1 MRIVIKMKHFIV
13 DASGSKCKPSLQI
26 MCRHHCHWSLHPNS
40 LGIKGQSYQLLL
52 QVCLGLGM
60 RPLITFQRSYASL
73 TSHHFLL
80 CPSTTTLYHLEE
92 GKYCLTGG
100 HDRSVRLWNPFR
112 YDPAATSSTTTPAS
126 STGRPSSIPPAL
138 PIQTYTAGY
147 THPITSVTATE
158 SRTATQILVAASR
171 ETLVVSD
178 LITQQLK
185 RRFQGHHVSTINAV
199 AAAKHAEAYLSASYD
214 GTVAIWDGRSSDT
227 RPIQVLKDAK
237 DSVTDVHIVQNDS
250 DCCII
255 RTSSVDGKV
264 RTYDVRKGLLHT
276 DDCGSP
282 ITSMALTKDGECL
295 AVSCL
300 DGTIRL
306 LQQQQPQGGEEAGGG
321 GELLNTFTGHQA
333 GNYALQVGILAND
346 ETILSASEDGTCI
359 LYDLVRAT
367 RVQALQVA
375 PGRPVCAIATHPKH
389 SSVVITA
396 SYNETTT
403 VWSHDSSQFY
413 AE

>member
-1 MRIVIKMKHFIV
+1 MIRQLTIQ
-13 DASGSKCKPSLQI
+13 GSTTS
-26 MCRHHCHWSLHPNS
+26 
-40 LGIKGQSYQLLL
+40 
-52 QVCLGLGM
+52 V
-60 RPLITFQRSYASL
+60 SL
-73 TSHHFLL
+73 TSFDCLL
-80 CPSTTTLYHLEE
+80 NHSLLEE

-112 YDPAATSSTTTPAS
+112 YDPVAASTTTTKS
-126 STGRPSSIPPAL
+126 GRNAIPPAL

-158 SRTATQILVAASR
+158 SRTASQILVAASR

-237 DSVTDVHIVQNDS
+237 DSVTDVHIVQNDQ
-250 DCCII
+250 DCLI

-264 RTYDVRKGLLHT
+264 RTYDVRQGLVHT

-282 ITSMALTKDGECL
+282 ITSMAMTKDGECL

-306 LQQQQPQGGEEAGGG
+306 LQQGEGGGG
-321 GELLNTFTGHQA
+321 GELLNTFTGHRA

-359 LYDLVRAT
+359 LYDLVKAT
-367 RVQALQVA
+367 RAQALEVS
-375 PGRPVCAIATHPKH
+375 PGRPTCAIATHPKH

-396 SYNETTT
+396 SYNETAT

-413 AE
+413 TE